1 MSAITELVDVVGI
14 AKHITKDKDNDNM
27 KAVAETAKLFR
38 NAKAI
43 SASANKYVVNYPVIV
58 STRVSNYK
66 TALAIAKQV
75 ELECARFIILAS
87 GLDPVVSSNDSV
99 GNKLNNL
106 FVTSEESL
114 KFTITE
120 ASDEEFYSA
129 ENYLQSYYNLKKQDS
144 FKKVSSFVQ
153 SKEMIDT
160 DVSDKDSENEKET
173 VDQLNKENNS
183 ELSEDE
189 EEFARQQMGI
199 DVTSDD
205 FNKKPKDEQNKLK
218 QNIKDT
224 KKTNITWE
232 GDNAYQKNI
241 SKLSKVGPTIIKIK
255 LLLNTNTTQYVEV
268 PIAVK
273 ATLQYADSSDCVSL
287 LRGTQ
292 TFSNKFQNLIKIISG
307 ETCFTEWLFQI
318 EKAKNDVK
326 REKELGK
333 VPFYRN
339 LINNKNRYK
348 LKNLF
353 GSIPLLKD
361 FVAKKSK
368 KDMPICTIVVHHDE
382 LSEALGY
389 RLSKIVDEPAIVQKI
404 MDTYMLLGVGIVD
417 DVNDII
423 YFLFSGE
430 DSYRI
435 VEIDKLGQGGNGG
448 EDSSALLMKMLN
460 STIGALTR
468 H

>member
-1 MSAITELVDVVGI
+1 MST
-14 AKHITKDKDNDNM
+14 
-27 KAVAETAKLFR
+27 F
-38 NAKAI
+38 
-43 SASANKYVVNYPVIV
+43 SANKYVVNYPVIV

-87 GLDPVVSSNDSV
+87 GLDPVVSSNNTV

-106 FVTSEESL
+106 FMTSEESL

-153 SKEMIDT
+153 SKEMVDT
-160 DVSDKDSENEKET
+160 DVSDVNSENEKEA
-173 VDQLNKENNS
+173 VDQLNKENNT
-183 ELSEDE
+183 ELGEDE

-199 DVTSDD
+199 DINSDD

-218 QNIKDT
+218 QDIKDT
-224 KKTNITWE
+224 RKTNITWE
-232 GDNAYQKNI
+232 GDNAYQKNL

-255 LLLNTNTTQYVEV
+255 LLLDTNTTQYVEV

-339 LINNKNRYK
+339 LINNKNRYR

>member
-14 AKHITKDKDNDNM
+14 AKKITKDNDNM

-87 GLDPVVSSNDSV
+87 GLDPVVSSNDTV

-106 FVTSEESL
+106 FMTSEESL

-153 SKEMIDT
+153 SKEMVDT
-160 DVSDKDSENEKET
+160 DASNENSENEKEV
-173 VDQLNKENNS
+173 VDQLNKENNT
-183 ELSEDE
+183 ELNEDE

-199 DVTSDD
+199 DINSDD

-218 QNIKDT
+218 QDIKDN

-232 GDNAYQKNI
+232 GDNAYQKNL

-255 LLLNTNTTQYVEV
+255 LLLDTNTTQFVEV

-389 RLSKIVDEPAIVQKI
+389 RLSKIVDEPSIIQKI

>member
-14 AKHITKDKDNDNM
+14 AKNITKDNDNM

-87 GLDPVVSSNDSV
+87 GLDPVVSSNNTV

-106 FVTSEESL
+106 FMTSEESL

-153 SKEMIDT
+153 SKEMVDT
-160 DVSDKDSENEKET
+160 DVSGVNSENEKEA
-173 VDQLNKENNS
+173 VDQLNKENNT
-183 ELSEDE
+183 ELNEDE

-199 DVTSDD
+199 DINSDD

-218 QNIKDT
+218 QDIKDT
-224 KKTNITWE
+224 RKTNITWE
-232 GDNAYQKNI
+232 GDNAYQKNL

-255 LLLNTNTTQYVEV
+255 LLLDTNTTQYVEV

>member
-14 AKHITKDKDNDNM
+14 AKNITKDNDNM
-27 KAVAETAKLFR
+27 KAVVETAKLFR

-87 GLDPVVSSNDSV
+87 GLDPVVSSNDTV

-106 FVTSEESL
+106 FMTSEESL

-153 SKEMIDT
+153 SKEMVDT
-160 DVSDKDSENEKET
+160 DASSENSENEKEA
-173 VDQLNKENNS
+173 VDQLNKENNT

-218 QNIKDT
+218 QDIKDT
-224 KKTNITWE
+224 RKTNITWE
-232 GDNAYQKNI
+232 GDSAYQKNV

-326 REKELGK
+326 RERELGK

-361 FVAKKSK
+361 FVAKKTK

-389 RLSKIVDEPAIVQKI
+389 RLSKIVDEPFIIQKI

-435 VEIDKLGQGGNGG
+435 VEIDKLGQGGNGS

>member
-14 AKHITKDKDNDNM
+14 AKNITKDNDNM

-43 SASANKYVVNYPVIV
+43 SASASKYVVNYPVIV

-87 GLDPVVSSNDSV
+87 GLDPVVSSNNTV

-106 FVTSEESL
+106 FMTSEESL

-153 SKEMIDT
+153 SKEMVDT
-160 DVSDKDSENEKET
+160 DVSDVNSENEKEA
-173 VDQLNKENNS
+173 VDQLNKENNT

-199 DVTSDD
+199 DINSDD

-218 QNIKDT
+218 QDIKDT

-232 GDNAYQKNI
+232 GDNAYQKNL

-255 LLLNTNTTQYVEV
+255 LLLDTNTTQYVEV

-326 REKELGK
+326 
-333 VPFYRN
+333 
-339 LINNKNRYK
+339 
-348 LKNLF
+348 
-353 GSIPLLKD
+353 
-361 FVAKKSK
+361 
-368 KDMPICTIVVHHDE
+368 
-382 LSEALGY
+382 
-389 RLSKIVDEPAIVQKI
+389 
-404 MDTYMLLGVGIVD
+404 
-417 DVNDII
+417 
-423 YFLFSGE
+423 
-430 DSYRI
+430 
-435 VEIDKLGQGGNGG
+435 
-448 EDSSALLMKMLN
+448 
-460 STIGALTR
+460 
-468 H
+468 

>member
-14 AKHITKDKDNDNM
+14 AKKITKDNDNM

-106 FVTSEESL
+106 FMTSEESL

-153 SKEMIDT
+153 SKETIDT
-160 DVSDKDSENEKET
+160 DASSEDSENEKEA
-173 VDQLNKENNS
+173 VDQLNKENNT

-199 DVTSDD
+199 DINSDD
-205 FNKKPKDEQNKLK
+205 FNKKTKDEQNKLK
-218 QNIKDT
+218 QGIKDT

-339 LINNKNRYK
+339 LINNKNRYR

>member
-1 MSAITELVDVVGI
+1 MSAITELVDVVGV
-14 AKHITKDKDNDNM
+14 AKKITKDNDNM

-106 FVTSEESL
+106 FMTSEESL

-153 SKEMIDT
+153 SKEMVDT
-160 DVSDKDSENEKET
+160 DASSEDSENEKET
-173 VDQLNKENNS
+173 VDQLDKGNNTKLNK
-183 ELSEDE
+183 DE

-199 DVTSDD
+199 DINSDD

-218 QNIKDT
+218 QDIKDT
-224 KKTNITWE
+224 RKKDITWD
-232 GDNAYQKNI
+232 GDNAYQKNL

-339 LINNKNRYK
+339 LINNKNRYR

>member
-14 AKHITKDKDNDNM
+14 AKKITKDNDNM

-87 GLDPVVSSNDSV
+87 GLDPVISSNDTV

-106 FVTSEESL
+106 FMTSEESL

-153 SKEMIDT
+153 SKETIDT
-160 DVSDKDSENEKET
+160 DASSEDSENEKEA
-173 VDQLNKENNS
+173 VDQLNKETNG

-205 FNKKPKDEQNKLK
+205 FNKKTKDEQNKLK
-218 QNIKDT
+218 QDIKDT

-255 LLLNTNTTQYVEV
+255 LLLDTNTTQYVEV

>member
-1 MSAITELVDVVGI
+1 MSAITELVDVVGV
-14 AKHITKDKDNDNM
+14 AKKITKDNDNM

-87 GLDPVVSSNDSV
+87 GLDPVVSSNNTV

-106 FVTSEESL
+106 FMTSEESL

-153 SKEMIDT
+153 SKEMVDT
-160 DVSDKDSENEKET
+160 DASSENSENEKEA
-173 VDQLNKENNS
+173 VDQLNKENNT

-199 DVTSDD
+199 DINSDD

-218 QNIKDT
+218 QDIKDN

-232 GDNAYQKNI
+232 GDNAYQKNL

-255 LLLNTNTTQYVEV
+255 LLLDTNTTQYVEV

>member
-14 AKHITKDKDNDNM
+14 AKKITKDNDNM

-87 GLDPVVSSNDSV
+87 GLDPVVSSNNTV

-106 FVTSEESL
+106 FMTSEESL

-129 ENYLQSYYNLKKQDS
+129 ENYLQSYYNLKKTDS

-153 SKEMIDT
+153 SKEMVDT
-160 DVSDKDSENEKET
+160 DVSGVNSENEKEA
-173 VDQLNKENNS
+173 VDQINKENNT

-205 FNKKPKDEQNKLK
+205 FNKKPKDKQNKLK
-218 QNIKDT
+218 QDIKDT

-255 LLLNTNTTQYVEV
+255 LLLDTNTTQYVEV

>member
-14 AKHITKDKDNDNM
+14 AKNITKDNDNM

-87 GLDPVVSSNDSV
+87 GLDPVVSSNNTV

-106 FVTSEESL
+106 FMTSEESL

-153 SKEMIDT
+153 SKEMVDT
-160 DVSDKDSENEKET
+160 DVSDVNSENEKES
-173 VDQLNKENNS
+173 VDQLNKENNT
-183 ELSEDE
+183 ELNEDE

-199 DVTSDD
+199 DINSDD

-218 QNIKDT
+218 QDIKDT
-224 KKTNITWE
+224 KKKDITWE
-232 GDNAYQKNI
+232 GDNAYQKNL

-255 LLLNTNTTQYVEV
+255 LLLDTNTTQYVEV

-448 EDSSALLMKMLN
+448 EDSSTLLMKMLN

>member
-14 AKHITKDKDNDNM
+14 AKNITKDNDNM

-87 GLDPVVSSNDSV
+87 GLDPVVSSNDTV

-106 FVTSEESL
+106 FMTSEESL

-153 SKEMIDT
+153 SKEMVDT
-160 DVSDKDSENEKET
+160 DASSEDSENEKEA
-173 VDQLNKENNS
+173 VDQLNKENNT

-199 DVTSDD
+199 DINSDD
-205 FNKKPKDEQNKLK
+205 FNKKTKDEQNKLK
-218 QNIKDT
+218 QGIKDT

-255 LLLNTNTTQYVEV
+255 LLLDTNTTQYVEV

-339 LINNKNRYK
+339 LINNKNRYR

-435 VEIDKLGQGGNGG
+435 VEIDKLGQGGNGS

>member
-14 AKHITKDKDNDNM
+14 AKKITKDNDNM

-87 GLDPVVSSNDSV
+87 GLDPVVSSNNTV

-106 FVTSEESL
+106 FMISEESL

-129 ENYLQSYYNLKKQDS
+129 ENYLQSYYNLKKTDS

-153 SKEMIDT
+153 SKEMVDT
-160 DVSDKDSENEKET
+160 DVSGVNSENEKEA
-173 VDQLNKENNS
+173 VDQINKENNT

-205 FNKKPKDEQNKLK
+205 FNKKPKDKQNKLK
-218 QNIKDT
+218 QDIKDT

-255 LLLNTNTTQYVEV
+255 LLLDTNTTQYVEV

>member
-14 AKHITKDKDNDNM
+14 AKKITKDNDNM

-75 ELECARFIILAS
+75 ELECARFIISAS
-87 GLDPVVSSNDSV
+87 GLDPVVSSNDTV

-106 FVTSEESL
+106 FMTSEESL

-153 SKEMIDT
+153 SKEMVDT
-160 DVSDKDSENEKET
+160 DASSENSENEKEA
-173 VDQLNKENNS
+173 VDQLNEENNT

-218 QNIKDT
+218 QDIKDT
-224 KKTNITWE
+224 RKTNITWD
-232 GDNAYQKNI
+232 GDSAYQKNV

-255 LLLNTNTTQYVEV
+255 LLLDTNTTQYVEV

-339 LINNKNRYK
+339 LINNKNRYR

-435 VEIDKLGQGGNGG
+435 VEIDKLGQGGNGS

>member
-1 MSAITELVDVVGI
+1 MSAITELVDVVGV
-14 AKHITKDKDNDNM
+14 AKKITKDNDNM

-87 GLDPVVSSNDSV
+87 GLDPVVSSNNTV

-106 FVTSEESL
+106 FMTSEESL

-120 ASDEEFYSA
+120 ANDEEFYSA

-153 SKEMIDT
+153 SKEMVDT
-160 DVSDKDSENEKET
+160 DASSENSENEKDA
-173 VDQLNKENNS
+173 VDQLNKENNT

-218 QNIKDT
+218 QDIKDN

-232 GDNAYQKNI
+232 GDNAYQKNL

-255 LLLNTNTTQYVEV
+255 LLLDTNTTQYVEV

-287 LRGTQ
+287 LKGTQ

>member
-14 AKHITKDKDNDNM
+14 AKKITKDNDNM

-87 GLDPVVSSNDSV
+87 GLDPVVSSNDTV

-106 FVTSEESL
+106 FMTSEESL

-153 SKEMIDT
+153 SKEMVDT
-160 DVSDKDSENEKET
+160 DVSGVNSENEKEA

-255 LLLNTNTTQYVEV
+255 LLLDTNTTQYVEV

>member
-14 AKHITKDKDNDNM
+14 AKNITKDNDNM

-87 GLDPVVSSNDSV
+87 GLDPVVSSNATV
-99 GNKLNNL
+99 GNKLTNL
-106 FVTSEESL
+106 FMTSEESL

-120 ASDEEFYSA
+120 ASDEEFYSV

-153 SKEMIDT
+153 SKEMVDT
-160 DVSDKDSENEKET
+160 DASSENSENEKKA
-173 VDQLNKENNS
+173 VDQLNKENNT

-205 FNKKPKDEQNKLK
+205 FNKKTKDEQNKLK
-218 QNIKDT
+218 QDIKDT
-224 KKTNITWE
+224 KKTNIPWE
-232 GDNAYQKNI
+232 GDNAYQKNL
-241 SKLSKVGPTIIKIK
+241 SKLSKVGPTIVKIK
-255 LLLNTNTTQYVEV
+255 LLLDTNTTQYVEV

-339 LINNKNRYK
+339 LINNKNRYR